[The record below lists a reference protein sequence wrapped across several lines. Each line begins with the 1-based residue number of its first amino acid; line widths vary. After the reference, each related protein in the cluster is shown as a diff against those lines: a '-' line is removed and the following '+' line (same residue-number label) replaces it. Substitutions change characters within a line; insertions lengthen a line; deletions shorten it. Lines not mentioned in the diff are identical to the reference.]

1 MPVNVFSSQTTD
13 QTIEIAPNTIS
24 YGLVMDS
31 TQNTGV
37 VINKGDIVDE
47 ASGSDEYY
55 IIFITLICL
64 IIFVSLTA
72 ILFVVYG
79 KNKTLVKKSTL

>member
-13 QTIEIAPNTIS
+13 QTTVIAPNTIS

-31 TQNTGV
+31 AQNTGV

-47 ASGSDEYY
+47 ASGNNYY
-55 IIFITLICL
+55 IYALICF
-64 IIFVSLTA
+64 IIFVSLIA

-79 KNKTLVKKSTL
+79 KNKAFVKKSTFQ